1 MEAYMFIANVSQSID
16 PAVEFNNQPREVYVS
31 RNSGNILV
39 VDADRNVLKQLSQS
53 FAICAK
59 HYNIL
64 TASNGLEAVEILK
77 SFQIDIL
84 LTDFHMAGVSGYS
97 LIDLTKLYYP
107 TAQIFVMSE
116 GDSSDIK
123 NKLSD
128 LGISGY
134 ISKPYRIEMIYSVLR
149 I

>member
-1 MEAYMFIANVSQSID
+1 MFIANVSQSID
-16 PAVEFNNQPREVYVS
+16 HAAEFDNQPCVVHVS
-31 RNSGNILV
+31 RNGSTILV

-64 TASNGLEAVEILK
+64 TASNGSEAMEILQ
-77 SFQIDIL
+77 SFQVDIL
-84 LTDFHMAGVSGYS
+84 LTDFHMTAVSGYS
-97 LIDLTKLYYP
+97 LIDLTRLYYP

-116 GDSSDIK
+116 GDSSEIK